1 MHLIGFTLYN
11 CYMINIMHFILFY
24 SIALKRNSYY
34 YCYAF

>member
-1 MHLIGFTLYN
+1 
-11 CYMINIMHFILFY
+11 MHFILFY